1 MAAAQ
6 TPPYKPYRHFK
17 TLTAHSRAVSCV
29 KFSNDGT
36 LLASASLDKTVII
49 WSASSLALVHRFVG
63 HSEGISDLAWSSD
76 SHYICSASDD
86 RTLRIWDARAPF
98 DCLKTLRGHSDFVF
112 CVNFNPQ
119 SNLIVSGSFDESIRI
134 WEVKTG
140 KCTRVIRAHSM
151 PVTSVHFNRDGSL
164 IVSGSHDGTC
174 KIWDAGEGACLK
186 TLIDDKDPAVSFAKF
201 SPNGKFILVG
211 TLDSTLVSRPPLSNF
226 QSILRLLLLSFDCF
240 GCSILQIRNKIS
252 KFLKILENPIIVKK
266 KIKCD

>member
-226 QSILRLLLLSFDCF
+226 QSILRLLCCLLIVLVAQYCKF
-240 GCSILQIRNKIS
+240 GIKYLH
-252 KFLKILENPIIVKK
+252 FLKF
-266 KIKCD
+266 